1 MSGSQS
7 FGVHQT
13 CPLRAFGSETDEKE
27 NIETNL
33 LEVKLQVA
41 LTMFSTKKERKM
53 YQLIKGRKGSNFEP
67 RFCSSR

>member
-1 MSGSQS
+1 MACNRSG
-7 FGVHQT
+7 FIKLARFVHWE
-13 CPLRAFGSETDEKE
+13 SETDEKE

>member
-1 MSGSQS
+1 MACNRLG
-7 FGVHQT
+7 FIKLARFVH
-13 CPLRAFGSETDEKE
+13 LESETDEKE